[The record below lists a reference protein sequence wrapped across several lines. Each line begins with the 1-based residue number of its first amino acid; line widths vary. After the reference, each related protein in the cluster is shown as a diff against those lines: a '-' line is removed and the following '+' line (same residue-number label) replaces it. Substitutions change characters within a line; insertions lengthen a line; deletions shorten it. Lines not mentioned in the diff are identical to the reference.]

1 LIQIISGRA
10 EAAQMEAIAMELR
23 RHVCRALHE
32 DHAATMALLARLE
45 ALLGRHGMGRPPEHT
60 GADMAR
66 FMGEIISVVDA
77 EIEPHFA
84 FEEEAVFPLLAGA
97 GEREM
102 TELLAGEHRV
112 ILPLAH
118 RLAALVSRAR
128 EAGFA
133 MDAWAEFHTAGA
145 ALASHLASHIQKED
159 MGLLPVLDEVL
170 DGETDNQLAID
181 LAARR

>member
-1 LIQIISGRA
+1 LIQIISGWV
-10 EAAQMEAIAMELR
+10 EAAQMEAMAMDLR

-32 DHAATMALLARLE
+32 DHAATIALLARLE

-66 FMGEIISVVDA
+66 FMREIIRAVEA

-84 FEEEAVFPLLAGA
+84 FEEEVVFPLLAEA

-102 TELLAGEHRV
+102 AEILAGEHRA

-118 RLAALVSRAR
+118 RLAALARRAR
-128 EAGFA
+128 EQRFA
-133 MDAWAEFHTAGA
+133 IDAWAEFHEVGA

-159 MGLLPVLDEVL
+159 MALLPVLEDVL
-170 DGETDNQLAID
+170 DDETDNRLAVE